1 MSRQRTVVK
10 VGTSTLT
17 YDNGKMNYRRVEAL
31 CKVLCDLHNSGED
44 ILLVSSGAIGVGM
57 GKTGLSRRPEETKKK
72 QALAAI
78 GQCELMFMYD
88 KLFGE
93 YNHNIAQILLTA
105 DVVEAEHKRQNIAN
119 TIEELLNMDI
129 IPIFNENDT
138 VAIDELY
145 GNNIGDN
152 DMLSAIVA
160 RIVEADRLVI
170 LTDIDGLYN
179 SNPRTNPDA
188 KKLSVVKRI
197 DADILE
203 MAAGSGSNRGTGG
216 MVTKLQAANYA
227 TKRGIEVH
235 VINGSNPEN
244 LYKVFEGEAPGTVF
258 KRIEN

>member
-1 MSRQRTVVK
+1 M
-10 VGTSTLT
+10 
-17 YDNGKMNYRRVEAL
+17 
-31 CKVLCDLHNSGED
+31 LCDLHNSGED

-160 RIVEADRLVI
+160 RI
-170 LTDIDGLYN
+170 LYN

-216 MVTKLQAANYA
+216 MITKLQAANYA
-227 TKRGIEVH
+227 TKCGTEVH
-235 VINGSNPEN
+235 VVNGSDPSI
-244 LYKVFEGEAPGTVF
+244 LYRVFDGDCPGTKFLAV
-258 KRIEN
+258 K